1 MTIKKSIVPKINRL
15 QHTDNLF
22 LVYSMKNS
30 FSLQQ
35 RVLLCLACSA
45 IFFEAFDV
53 SIVNLALPL
62 MAADL
67 HISLASAQ
75 WVQTVY
81 LLSFG
86 GCLLLGGRLCDYAG
100 SKRIFLAGMTIF
112 AAASLLAAISHQL
125 PLLLLARAGQGF
137 GAALAMPGGI
147 SLLSRHF
154 KEEHQHRVAFGIF
167 GAFAAIG
174 FAGGLSLGGLVASAF
189 DWRWIFGINPPIIA
203 GVLITGV
210 IFIPDE
216 KLTARRSLP
225 TGAAIWLTLLLF
237 SYAIHESGDLGW
249 KTFPCLL
256 IVFVS
261 GKLLLRFDQRQVSP
275 FFEKGIY
282 SSPTAIKGLIAFSL
296 LGFSFL
302 PFIAIS
308 TLALYEV
315 MGWGV
320 RSAGLL
326 LFPFS
331 IGSALVSAWILP
343 RLFRK
348 AGVANTGLLS
358 LLCLVTGA
366 VLLGAGIYT
375 HNLPWYLAALLLV
388 NSFSIAIGYPALTIL
403 SLTGVAPDKQG
414 IAAGLQSAIYTIGSG
429 IGLSVMG
436 LCLRISSQPAVDT
449 ASTSTTPST
458 SASLL
463 WACGVVVLG
472 SGLAVMQL
480 TTRRH
485 NEAQSQNGQH

>member
-1 MTIKKSIVPKINRL
+1 
-15 QHTDNLF
+15 
-22 LVYSMKNS
+22 MKTS

-35 RVLLCLACSA
+35 RILLWLACSA

-53 SIVNLALPL
+53 SVVNLALPL

-75 WVQTVY
+75 WIQTIY

-112 AAASLLAAISHQL
+112 GVASLLASISHQL

-189 DWRWIFGINPPIIA
+189 DWRWIFGMNTPIIA

-210 IFIPDE
+210 VFIPVE
-216 KLTARRSLP
+216 KVVVRRSLP
-225 TGAAIWLTLLLF
+225 AGTAIWLTLTLLLF

-249 KTFPCLL
+249 KTLPCLL
-256 IVFVS
+256 VVIVS
-261 GKLLLRFDQRQVSP
+261 GILLLRFDQRQVSP

-308 TLALYEV
+308 TLALYEI

-348 AGVANTGLLS
+348 TGVANTGLLS
-358 LLCLVTGA
+358 LLCLVAGA
-366 VLLGAGIYT
+366 LLLGVGIYT
-375 HNLPWYLAALLLV
+375 HSLPWYLAALLLV

-414 IAAGLQSAIYTIGSG
+414 IAAGLQSSIYTIGSG

-436 LCLRISSQPAVDT
+436 LCLRISSHPAADT
-449 ASTSTTPST
+449 ASAITTAST

-463 WACGVVVLG
+463 CACGVVVLG
-472 SGLAVMQL
+472 GGLAVRQL
-480 TTRRH
+480 TARRH
-485 NEAQSQNGQH
+485 NEAQSQNEPH

>member
-1 MTIKKSIVPKINRL
+1 
-15 QHTDNLF
+15 
-22 LVYSMKNS
+22 MKNS

-35 RVLLCLACSA
+35 RILLWLACSA

-62 MAADL
+62 MTADL

-75 WVQTVY
+75 WIQTIY

-112 AAASLLAAISHQL
+112 AVASLLASISHQL

-154 KEEHQHRVAFGIF
+154 KEEPQHRVAFGIF

-174 FAGGLSLGGLVASAF
+174 FAGGLSLGGLVASTF
-189 DWRWIFGINPPIIA
+189 DWRWIFGMNTPIIA
-203 GVLITGV
+203 GVLIIGV
-210 IFIPDE
+210 LFIPDE
-216 KLTARRSLP
+216 KRTTRRSLP
-225 TGAAIWLTLLLF
+225 TGTAIWLTGTLLLF
-237 SYAIHESGDLGW
+237 SYAIHESGELGW

-256 IVFVS
+256 VVIVS
-261 GKLLLRFDQRQVSP
+261 GILLLRFDQRQISP

-320 RSAGLL
+320 RSAGFL

-331 IGSALVSAWILP
+331 IGSALVSARILP
-343 RLFRK
+343 QLFRK
-348 AGVANTGLLS
+348 TGVANTGLLS
-358 LLCLVTGA
+358 LLCLVAGA
-366 VLLGAGIYT
+366 LLLGIGIYT
-375 HNLPWYLAALLLV
+375 HSLPWYLAALLLV
-388 NSFSIAIGYPALTIL
+388 NSFSISIGYPALTIL

-436 LCLRISSQPAVDT
+436 LCLRSSSHAAVDT
-449 ASTSTTPST
+449 
-458 SASLL
+458 SLL

-472 SGLAVMQL
+472 SGLAVMKL

-485 NEAQSQNGQH
+485 TEAQSQNGPAPDPGFRSWIPEDGSEIH

>member
-1 MTIKKSIVPKINRL
+1 
-15 QHTDNLF
+15 
-22 LVYSMKNS
+22 MKNS

-35 RVLLCLACSA
+35 RILLWLACSA

-53 SIVNLALPL
+53 SVVNLALPL

-75 WVQTVY
+75 WIQTIY

-112 AAASLLAAISHQL
+112 GIASLLASISHQL

-154 KEEHQHRVAFGIF
+154 KEEQQHRVAFGIF

-189 DWRWIFGINPPIIA
+189 DWHWIFGINTPVIA
-203 GVLITGV
+203 GVLITG
-210 IFIPDE
+210 ILFIPAE
-216 KLTARRSLP
+216 TIAARRSLP
-225 TGAAIWLTLLLF
+225 VRTAIWLTLTLLLL

-249 KTFPCLL
+249 KTLPCLL
-256 IVFVS
+256 VAIVS
-261 GKLLLRFDQRQVSP
+261 GILLLRFDQRQVSP
-275 FFEKGIY
+275 FFERGIY
-282 SSPTAIKGLIAFSL
+282 SSSAAIKGLIAFSL

-302 PFIAIS
+302 PFIAIC

-320 RSAGLL
+320 QAAGLL
-326 LFPFS
+326 LFPYS
-331 IGSALVSAWILP
+331 IGSALVSGWVLPQILK
-343 RLFRK
+343 R
-348 AGVANTGLLS
+348 AGVAKTGLFS
-358 LLCLVTGA
+358 LLCLVAGA
-366 VLLGAGIYT
+366 VFLAAGIYT
-375 HNLPWYLAALLLV
+375 HSLPWYLAALLLV
-388 NSFSIAIGYPALTIL
+388 NSISIAIGYPALTIL
-403 SLTGVAPDKQG
+403 CLTGVTPDKQG
-414 IAAGLQSAIYTIGSG
+414 IAAGLQSSINTIGSG

-436 LCLRISSQPAVDT
+436 LCLRISSHPAADV
-449 ASTSTTPST
+449 
-458 SASLL
+458 SLL
-463 WACGVVVLG
+463 CACGVVILG
-472 SGLAVMQL
+472 GGMAVQL
-480 TTRRH
+480 LLR
-485 NEAQSQNGQH
+485 SS

>member
-1 MTIKKSIVPKINRL
+1 
-15 QHTDNLF
+15 
-22 LVYSMKNS
+22 MKNS

-35 RVLLCLACSA
+35 RILLWLACSA

-53 SIVNLALPL
+53 SVVNLALPL

-75 WVQTVY
+75 WIQTIY

-112 AAASLLAAISHQL
+112 GVASLLASISHQL

-154 KEEHQHRVAFGIF
+154 KEEQQHRVAFGIF

-189 DWRWIFGINPPIIA
+189 DWRWIFGMNTPIIA

-210 IFIPDE
+210 VFIPGE
-216 KLTARRSLP
+216 KVAARRSLP
-225 TGAAIWLTLLLF
+225 AGTAIWLTLTLLLF

-249 KTFPCLL
+249 KTLPCLL
-256 IVFVS
+256 VVIVS
-261 GKLLLRFDQRQVSP
+261 GILLLRFDQRQVSP

-348 AGVANTGLLS
+348 TGVANTGLLS
-358 LLCLVTGA
+358 LLCLVAGA
-366 VLLGAGIYT
+366 LLLGAGIYT
-375 HNLPWYLAALLLV
+375 HSLPWYLAALLLV

-414 IAAGLQSAIYTIGSG
+414 IAAGLQSSIYTIGSG

-449 ASTSTTPST
+449 ASRITAPPT

-463 WACGVVVLG
+463 CACGVVVLG
-472 SGLAVMQL
+472 SGLAVRQL
-480 TTRRH
+480 TARRH
-485 NEAQSQNGQH
+485 NEAQSQNGPH

>member
-1 MTIKKSIVPKINRL
+1 MSIVPKINRL
-15 QHTDNLF
+15 QHTSNLF
-22 LVYSMKNS
+22 LAYSMKNS

-35 RVLLCLACSA
+35 RILLCLACSA

-75 WVQTVY
+75 WIQTVY

-112 AAASLLAAISHQL
+112 AVASLLAAISHQL
-125 PLLLLARAGQGF
+125 PLLLLARSGQGF

-174 FAGGLSLGGLVASAF
+174 FAGGLSLGGLVASIF
-189 DWRWIFGINPPIIA
+189 NWRWIFGINPPIIA

-210 IFIPDE
+210 VFIPDE

-225 TGAAIWLTLLLF
+225 AGTALWLTLTLLLF

-249 KTFPCLL
+249 KTLPCLL
-256 IVFVS
+256 VVIVS
-261 GKLLLRFDQRQVSP
+261 GILLLRFDQRQVSP

-302 PFIAIS
+302 PFIAIA

-343 RLFRK
+343 QLFRK
-348 AGVANTGLLS
+348 TGVANTGLLS
-358 LLCLVTGA
+358 LLCLVAGA
-366 VLLGAGIYT
+366 LLLGAGIYT

-403 SLTGVAPDKQG
+403 SLTGVAADKQG

-436 LCLRISSQPAVDT
+436 LCLQGSSH
-449 ASTSTTPST
+449 
-458 SASLL
+458 SAIDLSLL
-463 WACGVVVLG
+463 YACGVVVLG
-472 SGLAVMQL
+472 SGLAVIQL
-480 TTRRH
+480 TARRH
-485 NEAQSQNGQH
+485 NEAQSQSGQH